1 MVGGNSARRRSA
13 PDRLRATLA
22 SRLHNTVHTRG
33 FSAGSTYRERRV
45 GARLAPGGGLL
56 RRGDQV
62 MNASRSEGE
71 HTPQT
76 WSRGSSLFCFT
87 LLEGA
92 PPHGRR
98 GSRCEELSSQTVTCL
113 GTRKNCAWLSAT
125 ADPAAAMPSLA
136 NGLAAER
143 RRKNAKHAKR
153 LEKKLGVKVAPRGRP
168 PRAAAERRVAVELR
182 RAGEADDRGVA
193 RHARRG
199 AEAGANGRV
208 FIVRIAAKK
217 SG

>member
-92 PPHGRR
+92 PPHSTAVPRVKDSPRR
-98 GSRCEELSSQTVTCL
+98 STTVEPTLVEQPWNSS
-113 GTRKNCAWLSAT
+113 GT
-125 ADPAAAMPSLA
+125 
-136 NGLAAER
+136 
-143 RRKNAKHAKR
+143 
-153 LEKKLGVKVAPRGRP
+153 
-168 PRAAAERRVAVELR
+168 AVEHTVLSPAVWATGIR
-182 RAGEADDRGVA
+182 TGDTC
-193 RHARRG
+193 
-199 AEAGANGRV
+199 
-208 FIVRIAAKK
+208 K
-217 SG
+217 SAQKCAQTGIRTHDHWKIFLHEPDSNL